1 MLLSHSKLENN
12 GGERF
17 HCKGEVNDFLF
28 TLIRIPPPPLTAR
41 SPEAYD
47 CSTSAWRVSW
57 VFLNWVV
64 TPILTFIISSG
75 LSGDFMHRPS

>member
-28 TLIRIPPPPLTAR
+28 TLIRIPPPPLQ
-41 SPEAYD
+41 PEVQKPMIVQQVLD
-47 CSTSAWRVSW
+47 V
-57 VFLNWVV
+57 
-64 TPILTFIISSG
+64 
-75 LSGDFMHRPS
+75 